1 MGSIAENS
9 SGGQYIYRSSKAAVH
24 MVGHCLARDLR
35 ARGIISV
42 LLHPGWV
49 KTDMGGPNATVSP
62 MESAAGLQRVL
73 ANLRMEDSGRLFD
86 FQGNELP
93 W

>member
-1 MGSIAENS
+1 
-9 SGGQYIYRSSKAAVH
+9 
-24 MVGHCLARDLR
+24 
-35 ARGIISV
+35 
-42 LLHPGWV
+42 
-49 KTDMGGPNATVSP
+49 